1 MRRRLH
7 LLKEY
12 LKYKK
17 HQSFV
22 ESRVVELRRKITKE
36 SIETGCADELT
47 RTLFIKYNNYLKSLL
62 KKI

>member
-7 LLKEY
+7 ILKEY

-17 HQSFV
+17 HQSLI
-22 ESRVVELRRKITKE
+22 EERVVELRRKITKE

-47 RTLFIKYNNYLKSLL
+47 RTLFIKYNNYLKSLSN
-62 KKI
+62 KI